1 MTSDRLYSKSLSYLN
16 TLCHEITE
24 RCVGSE
30 GNRQAT
36 YFFEKEL
43 TSLGWETTMPEFDAM
58 DWEENGAVLRSGETY
73 FDVFVSPYTL
83 GFKGEAELVSAS
95 SVTELENL
103 DGKGKFILLMG
114 EIVKEQL
121 MPKNFV
127 FYNPEEHQ

>member
-58 DWEENGAVLRSGETY
+58 DWEENGAVLRSGR
-73 FDVFVSPYTL
+73 
-83 GFKGEAELVSAS
+83 
-95 SVTELENL
+95 N
-103 DGKGKFILLMG
+103 IL
-114 EIVKEQL
+114 
-121 MPKNFV
+121 
-127 FYNPEEHQ
+127 